1 MRQYVQ
7 LNGYAIRS
15 YRNDNPFFTNI
26 FTFGYFAGFHFGKSL
41 AGDWPP
47 VTGITSRARIKG
59 YDCDSCV
66 RGIFIDGDGT
76 NGILV
81 NEAQILGAEPN
92 SYPSVH
98 IVAND
103 VSMSI
108 SQLDT
113 TWSSANV
120 VRVEGD
126 RNSVLVSD
134 SIVRTWNRSG
144 LGFPAFEIAEGA
156 NNLLQIS
163 NTLYGDGHGAIP
175 ARAIQGTLNVRDLT
189 HAPYI
194 AR

>member
-1 MRQYVQ
+1 M
-7 LNGYAIRS
+7 
-15 YRNDNPFFTNI
+15 
-26 FTFGYFAGFHFGKSL
+26 
-41 AGDWPP
+41 
-47 VTGITSRARIKG
+47 
-59 YDCDSCV
+59 
-66 RGIFIDGDGT
+66 
-76 NGILV
+76 